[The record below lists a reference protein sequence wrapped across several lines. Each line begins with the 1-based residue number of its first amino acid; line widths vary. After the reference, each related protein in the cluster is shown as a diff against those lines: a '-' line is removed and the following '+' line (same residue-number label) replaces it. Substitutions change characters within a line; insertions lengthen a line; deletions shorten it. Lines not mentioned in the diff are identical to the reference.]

1 MDTPEHAFLGI
12 ALVSSLILA
21 VQLVLSLIGAAGVEM
36 DVDVVDD
43 VPDIGDSAFAE
54 DTGLGLI
61 STRSVIAFFVG
72 FGWAGLLSIRSEFSL
87 LASTIIAFGV
97 GCVFLFT
104 IFYLMRWVH
113 SLAESGNINYANAV
127 GQTGTVYL
135 PIPGAGKGNGV
146 IQVKVQGRLR
156 ELSASTD
163 APDAFAVGARVRVV
177 NMIDDATAL
186 VRDYKQK
193 DAQQEDAQ
201 QKDAQQKDAQQKN
214 V

>member
-1 MDTPEHAFLGI
+1 MITPEQIFFGI

-21 VQLVLSLIGAAGVEM
+21 VQLVLSLVGAAGVEM
-36 DVDVVDD
+36 DVMDD
-43 VPDIGDSAFAE
+43 MPEIGDSGLS
-54 DTGLGLI
+54 DGTGLGLI

-72 FGWAGLLSIRSEFSL
+72 FGWAGLLSIRSEFRL
-87 LASTIIAFGV
+87 FASTLIAFGV

-113 SLAESGNINYANAV
+113 SLAESGNINFANAV

-156 ELSASTD
+156 ELSAATD
-163 APDAFAVGARVRVV
+163 APDAFAVGARVSVIS
-177 NMIDDATAL
+177 MIDDATVL
-186 VRDYKQK
+186 VRSYKHK
-193 DAQQEDAQ
+193 EAQ
-201 QKDAQQKDAQQKN
+201 
-214 V
+214 